1 MTKQPKRPPVER
13 VKTCPKG
20 VKLVLDPALVKK
32 YASQGMTLK
41 QIAESLG
48 VSDRT
53 LKSRKAEDEEL
64 QNAWLEGRAKGIQV
78 VVNALFKKAK
88 EGNVVAQIFYLKN
101 MAGWQDKV
109 TVDDDRTLP
118 APLIIHVNA
127 KGPVVKDVTPKPGHL
142 GDKS

>member
-1 MTKQPKRPPVER
+1 M
-13 VKTCPKG
+13 
-20 VKLVLDPALVKK
+20 KK

-41 QIAESLG
+41 QIAESMG

-53 LKSRKAEDEEL
+53 LKNRKAEDEEL

-78 VVNALFKKAK
+78 VVNALFRKAK

-118 APLIIHVNA
+118 
-127 KGPVVKDVTPKPGHL
+127 
-142 GDKS
+142 SR